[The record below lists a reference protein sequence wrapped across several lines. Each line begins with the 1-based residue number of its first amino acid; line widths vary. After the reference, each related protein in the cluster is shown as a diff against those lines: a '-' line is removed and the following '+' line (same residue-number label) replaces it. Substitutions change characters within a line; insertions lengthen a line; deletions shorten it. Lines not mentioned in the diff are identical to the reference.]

1 MALRLFCMT
10 WIVVSLTGLSPL
22 QGNALSGIEGEPTV
36 RLVTPNG
43 KEILNP
49 GMTAVITWT
58 SEAIH
63 PGERIAL
70 ILYDRG
76 VNALTIT
83 SGCQNNEKY
92 DWKIP
97 VSVKPGN
104 HYRIR
109 IRWVR
114 KPAVN
119 DFSDGDFSIQP
130 VNP

>member
-1 MALRLFCMT
+1 MT
-10 WIVVSLTGLSPL
+10 GIVLCLIALSPL
-22 QGNALSGIEGEPTV
+22 HGNATSGIEDEPAIH
-36 RLVTPNG
+36 LVTPNG
-43 KEILNP
+43 RETLSQ
-49 GMTAVITWT
+49 GMTTSIVWT
-58 SEAIH
+58 SEAIP

-70 ILYDRG
+70 ILYDQG

-83 SGCQNNEKY
+83 RGCPNSGKY

-97 VSVKPGN
+97 ASVKPGN

-119 DFSDGDFSIQP
+119 DFSDGDFSIQR
-130 VNP
+130 VNS